1 MSRHAEKT
9 GLFAGVR
16 NLTRDIARRRGGHL
30 WLAHGLEVDYWK
42 LAAHRLPTLLRPRRC
57 STARGSSAIQKAVLD
72 CSGPILPSRGIAMKP
87 APFDYQA
94 PGTLREAIHLLASN
108 PEAVVIAGG
117 QSLMPV
123 LAFRLATP
131 SLLVDLRRLPGL
143 GNIAVDDSGLRLG
156 SLVRWRDIEDD
167 QRLAAAHPLLHAAV
181 AQIAHYQIRNR
192 GTVGGS
198 LAHADPAAELPGV
211 AVTCEG
217 EITLVGRAGSRTVSA
232 ANFFTGPLS
241 TLRQPGEIVT
251 ELHLPKWPSG
261 RRWAFRKY
269 ARREGDFALAGI
281 LLSYDEDRRGTL
293 SNAHVGVI
301 GACPRPHRLTKVETL
316 LNGHTIDDG
325 LIRQAAATAA
335 EEVNP
340 LDDLHAD
347 VAYRRGLV
355 ATLIARGLQAAAQ
368 NGDA

>member
-1 MSRHAEKT
+1 
-9 GLFAGVR
+9 
-16 NLTRDIARRRGGHL
+16 
-30 WLAHGLEVDYWK
+30 
-42 LAAHRLPTLLRPRRC
+42 
-57 STARGSSAIQKAVLD
+57 
-72 CSGPILPSRGIAMKP
+72 MKP

-94 PGTLREAIHLLASN
+94 PGTLREAIDLLAST
-108 PEAVVIAGG
+108 PESLVIAGG

-143 GNIAVDDSGLRLG
+143 GNIAVGDDGFRLG
-156 SLVRWRDIEDD
+156 ALVRWRDIEDD

-181 AQIAHYQIRNR
+181 AHVAHYQIRNR

-217 EITLVGRAGSRTVSA
+217 EITLFGPAGSRTVRA
-232 ANFFTGPLS
+232 GDFFTGPLS
-241 TLRQPGEIVT
+241 TLRRPDEIIT

-281 LLSYDEDRRGTL
+281 LLFYDEHGQETL
-293 SNAHVGVI
+293 SNVHVGVI
-301 GACPRPHRLTKVETL
+301 GACPRAHRLTGVETL
-316 LNGHTIDDG
+316 LNGHTINDG

-335 EEVNP
+335 EEVDPPN
-340 LDDLHAD
+340 DLHGDA
-347 VAYRRGLV
+347 VYRRSLV
-355 ATLIARGLQAAAQ
+355 ATLIGRGLRAAAQ
-368 NGDA
+368 QGSA